1 MAAQKDNHI
10 NNKLERT
17 NLESK
22 NFLECENLL
31 QIGEIPIK

>member
-1 MAAQKDNHI
+1 MAAQKDHI

-22 NFLECENLL
+22 NFLECENIL
-31 QIGEIPIK
+31 QIGETAIK